1 MRWNFFLDLPDE
13 PCIPHHSTRT
23 VHVHHMKTTWSIL
36 LYKYQHILV
45 KRLYLAFRN
54 SSFSIMEDRIATLYP
69 QMRHW
74 WKKVIMGTWVTLF
87 LNRTIYFI
95 LSNLIIIWEHGQKE
109 HQLNRLATFVWRG
122 TTAGKYSK
130 PDLLYNL
137 NKLQTT
143 GMVPGPD
150 SVETNEP

>member
-1 MRWNFFLDLPDE
+1 MNHASLIIQQE
-13 PCIPHHSTRT
+13 QS
-23 VHVHHMKTTWSIL
+23 MYTTW
-36 LYKYQHILV
+36 
-45 KRLYLAFRN
+45 KRLDPFCFININIYLWKGLYLAFRN

-137 NKLQTT
+137 NKLQST